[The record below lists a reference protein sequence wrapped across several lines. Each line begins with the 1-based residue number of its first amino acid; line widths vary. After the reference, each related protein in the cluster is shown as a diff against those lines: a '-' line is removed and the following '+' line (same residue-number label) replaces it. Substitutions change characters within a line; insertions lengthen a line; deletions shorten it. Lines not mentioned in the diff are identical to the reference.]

1 MGLGWLD
8 VFRSHLIRDVMRDA
22 FLELVNAEN
31 FQDTD
36 LLSMFRDCYQ
46 HGYSQSLRALSSYHA
61 CHNGSFSAISLTK
74 FLYLESRVF
83 SSSRSFQLAS
93 ESQETV
99 FLVFM
104 GSRLVLP
111 LNTKLNSPMSIFFW
125 LIKMRVARWNDYI
138 SLCFSYNPKQP

>member
-1 MGLGWLD
+1 
-8 VFRSHLIRDVMRDA
+8 MREIMYMKKICQLRNE
-22 FLELVNAEN
+22 FLELDSEAA
-31 FQDTD
+31 
-36 LLSMFRDCYQ
+36 
-46 HGYSQSLRALSSYHA
+46 SLCGLPVTHAALPGGKLGAISSYHA
-61 CHNGSFSAISLTK
+61 CHNGSFSTISLTK
-74 FLYLESRVF
+74 FLYLESRVC